1 MSVNVIAEQ
10 ITCGAG
16 RSRFMGINGNTNE
29 KTD

>member
-1 MSVNVIAEQ
+1 MSVNVIVEQ

-16 RSRFMGINGNTNE
+16 RSKFMGINGNNEE